1 MGTSGGVHRSSGFV
15 HEGQLTYE
23 IILLQT
29 SQLKALPK
37 GQEPKYNGE
46 FSSRSSWKH
55 ASVWRNLYSVTEC
68 RL

>member
-1 MGTSGGVHRSSGFV
+1 MGTSGDVHRSSGFV

-46 FSSRSSWKH
+46 FSSRSS
-55 ASVWRNLYSVTEC
+55 
-68 RL
+68 